1 MRSITRRRNR
11 QAPDLWGAA
20 ASVIGD
26 VLMAMLTTAEV
37 AVEVKMSEDW
47 VRDHAPELGGIRAGR
62 TKRAPLRFEPEGIE
76 AWKRDH
82 RVGSP
87 TPGRSRRRRSRAR
100 RVDDVELL
108 PLPPATGAGS
118 SRSRGD

>member
-1 MRSITRRRNR
+1 MRSITRPQSRRAHGFR
-11 QAPDLWGAA
+11 DAA
-20 ASVIGD
+20 TVVIGGW
-26 VLMAMLTTAEV
+26 LMALLTTAEV
-37 AVEVKMSEDW
+37 AAEVRMSEDW

-62 TKRAPLRFEPEGIE
+62 TARAPLRFEREGIE

-87 TPGRSRRRRSRAR
+87 TSDRPRRRRPPTR

-108 PLPPATGAGS
+108 PLPVVAGS
-118 SRSRGD
+118 PRKRGL